1 MEDILDIFITTKNV
15 SFTFP
20 FVIYKLFKLNEKRI
34 LPLFVFLFIS
44 FILSLMEIYAA
55 DKMGSAVPI
64 YHIST
69 IIRYLTILFVF
80 YQIIKHKIVAIT
92 FSFLALLIFGYESIY
107 QDGWFHN
114 NEILTVFSNLSITS
128 YASYCLYKV
137 LIQGSIK
144 LEAYS
149 INLLGLFLIYSG
161 SSTILS
167 FFETEILLKPT
178 FEAFFLIAYY
188 NFLEISLNL
197 GLSYIIWKLREA

>member
-1 MEDILDIFITTKNV
+1 MEDILDILIITKNV

-34 LPLFVFLFIS
+34 IPLFVFLFIS

-55 DKMGSAVPI
+55 DKMGSAVPV

-69 IIRYLTILFVF
+69 VIRYLTILFVF
-80 YQIIKHKIVAIT
+80 YQITKHKIVVIT
-92 FSFLALLIFGYESIY
+92 FSLFALLIFGYESIY
-107 QDGWFHN
+107 LDGWFNN
-114 NEILTVFSNLSITS
+114 NEILTVFSNLSITIYS
-128 YASYCLYKV
+128 GYCLYKV
-137 LIQGSIK
+137 LIQGKIK

-188 NFLEISLNL
+188 NLLEISLNL
-197 GLSYIIWKLREA
+197 GFGYSVWKLKEA